1 MTRVLETLSKWLDSL
16 SYPILVPLVLALGLA
31 PFVPEPHLVE
41 KTRMLFAGE
50 LTKPIDIFDIFMHGT
65 PALVL
70 LVKIRRD
77 LKRRSASGPPESE
90 SDP

>member
-31 PFVPEPHLVE
+31 PFFPEPHLVE